1 MTDAQARIATFYQTP
16 DVCPWND
23 PGLQLQHSLGNAGN
37 FSTGAQATA
46 LLRCSIQS
54 QNTCISS
61 ALSDQGIDETN
72 RATFEDSP
80 ARPVPAP
87 LIENSGSLV
96 QGLLTGHDLV
106 PSFTVPILNDS
117 AKPCVCTS
125 KWWFAWCP
133 RAMEHYTL
141 YSPGF
146 TNHPCLCGWT
156 LSTPQLPR
164 CCPKAASHLLDW
176 VSHDHV
182 IYSRS
187 VG

>member
-1 MTDAQARIATFYQTP
+1 MIDAQARINTFYQTP

-23 PGLQLQHSLGNAGN
+23 PGLQLQNSLGNAPN

-46 LLRCSIQS
+46 LLRRSIPRP
-54 QNTCISS
+54 NTCDSG
-61 ALSDQGIDETN
+61 ALSDQTTGETN

-87 LIENSGSLV
+87 LIENSGSLI
-96 QGLLTGHDLV
+96 QGLFAGYDIA
-106 PSFTVPILNDS
+106 PSHTVPIPNDS
-117 AKPCVCTS
+117 VKPCVCTS
-125 KWWFAWCP
+125 KWWVAWCP

-141 YSPGF
+141 YSPRF
-146 TNHPCLCGWT
+146 IHHPCVCGWA

-176 VSHDHV
+176 VSHDHTM
-182 IYSRS
+182 
-187 VG
+187 